1 MGARELTLLGQNVN
15 AYHGEGPGGRE
26 WGLGDLVRALA
37 EIPGLER
44 IRYTTSHPR
53 DVDERLIAAHRDVP
67 QLMPFL
73 HLPVQ
78 SGSDHVLAAMN
89 RRHTAADYQR
99 IVERLR
105 AARPDLALSTDL
117 IVGFPGESDDDF
129 RATIDLVSEIGF
141 AQAFSFKYSP
151 RPGTPAASAADQ
163 VADAVKVERLAAL
176 QTLLARQQRE
186 FNAAC
191 VGRVLP
197 VLLEKA
203 GAAPGP
209 AGRPQPL
216 PAECPSRRCRR
227 SGWRCCPGPDIGC
240 RSKQPLRDGCGMTA
254 PPSGIIA
261 AEPAEGRTQLEFDDN
276 LLLPPLYGERDQ
288 HLDRIERQLG
298 VSVVTR
304 GNRLAISGPPSAT
317 EAAQLALSRLYDR
330 LKHGQ
335 EIDLPAVEAAIRL
348 AEAEIADRSLSLWH
362 EDAAFR
368 TRKRRI
374 AARSPGQAAYIK
386 ALRESDLVFGL
397 GPAGTG
403 KTYLAVAAAVDLLMT
418 GRVERIIL
426 SRPAVE
432 AGERLGFLPGD
443 LRDKVDPYLR
453 PIFDALNDMLP
464 ADQLARRL
472 GTGEIEVAP
481 IAFMRGRTLAR
492 AFVILDEAQNT
503 TPVQIKMFLT
513 RLGEGSRMVVTGDPS
528 QVDLPPGTRSGLAEA
543 LETLQSVDGISIV
556 RFSDRDVVRHEFV
569 ARIVR
574 AYEARE
580 RAARAVEP

>member
-1 MGARELTLLGQNVN
+1 
-15 AYHGEGPGGRE
+15 
-26 WGLGDLVRALA
+26 
-37 EIPGLER
+37 
-44 IRYTTSHPR
+44 
-53 DVDERLIAAHRDVP
+53 
-67 QLMPFL
+67 
-73 HLPVQ
+73 
-78 SGSDHVLAAMN
+78 
-89 RRHTAADYQR
+89 
-99 IVERLR
+99 
-105 AARPDLALSTDL
+105 
-117 IVGFPGESDDDF
+117 
-129 RATIDLVSEIGF
+129 
-141 AQAFSFKYSP
+141 
-151 RPGTPAASAADQ
+151 
-163 VADAVKVERLAAL
+163 
-176 QTLLARQQRE
+176 
-186 FNAAC
+186 
-191 VGRVLP
+191 
-197 VLLEKA
+197 
-203 GAAPGP
+203 
-209 AGRPQPL
+209 
-216 PAECPSRRCRR
+216 
-227 SGWRCCPGPDIGC
+227 
-240 RSKQPLRDGCGMTA
+240 MTA
-254 PPSGIIA
+254 PSAGIIA

-374 AARSPGQAAYIK
+374 AARSPGQAAYIR

-481 IAFMRGRTLAR
+481 IAFMRGRTLSR

-543 LETLQSVDGISIV
+543 LETLQNVDGISIV
-556 RFSDRDVVRHEFV
+556 RFTDRDVVRHEFV

-580 RAARAVEP
+580 RAARAAEP